1 MKKLLLLATML
12 AALFTVSAPASAQ
25 EVTLEF
31 ELTVEGEP
39 PADATFWGQYLVEG
53 ATIPL
58 EDPDGDGVYTG
69 SMSGGQPAEG
79 AGFRIVQGTAA
90 EGSVTGMYPGEPI
103 TVIKT
108 FGEPEVKDDK
118 TFSATVSFDEN
129 SATEDQYTAE
139 TGTTDDSDSPQTLPD
154 TGGVTPITLG
164 LAVLL
169 LAGGGFLLSRPL
181 AR

>member
-1 MKKLLLLATML
+1 ML
-12 AALFTVSAPASAQ
+12 AALLVTSVPAFAQ

-103 TVIKT
+103 TVIKN
-108 FGEPEVKDDK
+108 FGAPEVKGDK

-129 SATEDQYTAE
+129 SATEGQRTAG
-139 TGTTDDSDSPQTLPD
+139 TGTTDGSDGAQTLPD

-164 LAVLL
+164 LVVLL
-169 LAGGGFLLSRPL
+169 LAGGGLLLYRSL